1 MAPLGAL
8 SQAWVSTEAS
18 LPLGWQIR
26 QGRFFDVASDRPP

>member
-1 MAPLGAL
+1 MMAPLGAL

-26 QGRFFDVASDRPP
+26 RPLAFDDL